1 MGGGASKKKGAAER
15 QRVRRNPSHAKP
27 VARTRRAAQPR
38 VRQLIVCVLACG
50 VQLEDA
56 RASLLAGRI
65 ESAVEMLESLRAKLL
80 VPGKSQQPRK
90 GFEGL
95 LTELDALR
103 GSMPTLVH
111 LGRVLAIFCP
121 SFSPELAPC
130 LVRLMQIRGRR
141 PS

>member
-1 MGGGASKKKGAAER
+1 MGGGASKKKGAAEQ

-38 VRQLIVCVLACG
+38 VRQLIVCALACG

-130 LVRLMQIRGRR
+130 LTGT
-141 PS
+141 P